1 MAFDIFKLTKRD
13 FMELFVEIL
22 FEIYGEL
29 MFLIIPEKNRSK
41 KHIWISKLIAVVVL
55 LAVISL
61 AIWGSVLISDYNN
74 MWGIVPIATAIVM
87 SLIQIIA
94 GIVLFK
100 KNH

>member
-1 MAFDIFKLTKRD
+1 MVLDIFKLRKEK
-13 FMELFVEIL
+13 FVELFVEIL

-41 KHIWISKLIAVVVL
+41 KYLFISKVIAVAVL
-55 LAVISL
+55 LAVIFL
-61 AIWGSVLISDYNN
+61 AVWGSVLISDYNN
-74 MWGIVPIATAIVM
+74 MWGIIPIATAVVI
-87 SLIQIIA
+87 SLAQIIA

>member
-1 MAFDIFKLTKRD
+1 
-13 FMELFVEIL
+13 MELLVEIL

-29 MFLIIPEKNRSK
+29 MFLIIPEENRSK
-41 KHIWISKLIAVVVL
+41 KYIWISKIIAVVVL

-74 MWGIVPIATAIVM
+74 MCGIVPIAIAIVI
-87 SLIQIIA
+87 SLAQIIA

>member
-1 MAFDIFKLTKRD
+1 
-13 FMELFVEIL
+13 MELLVEIL
-22 FEIYGEL
+22 FEIYGEF

-41 KHIWISKLIAVVVL
+41 RYIWISKIIAVAVL

-74 MWGIVPIATAIVM
+74 MWGIVPIAIAIII
-87 SLIQIIA
+87 SLAQIIA

>member
-1 MAFDIFKLTKRD
+1 
-13 FMELFVEIL
+13 MELLVEIL

-41 KHIWISKLIAVVVL
+41 RYIWISKIIAVVVL

-74 MWGIVPIATAIVM
+74 MWGIVLVAIAIII
-87 SLIQIIA
+87 SLAQIIA
-94 GIVLFK
+94 GIILFK